1 MLAEAFPN
9 TIQGYG
15 ETMRSGKDASF
26 GRERLGLG
34 GRNRRKPLLAG
45 LGWAGE
51 NNEEHVLAGSD
62 RTL

>member
-26 GRERLGLG
+26 GRELG
-34 GRNRRKPLLAG
+34 GWNDVRG
-45 LGWAGE
+45 GWME
-51 NNEEHVLAGSD
+51 
-62 RTL
+62 